1 MKAAAEDGLPRRV
14 ILRARIHSSAAAVYL
29 GVSASSSWL
38 VRVVGRGHKVAALVI
53 LAAVLAIAALTGTA
67 WAAGFARVREVLLHP
82 HWPWL
87 GVAVVAEA
95 CAYLGY
101 TLAYREVVRAE
112 RGVEL
117 DVPRAAALVATGFGV
132 FLQGGGFALDREALK
147 RSGLADRDARARV
160 LGLGALEY
168 SVLAP
173 ATVVAALVVLLRGLP
188 ISGSLTLPWIIG
200 VPVGAALALTALAFK
215 RRLAGDRGW
224 RRAVGHA
231 LRALELVL
239 QLVRSPRK
247 YPFAFTGISLYWLGD
262 AACLWATLHAFS
274 AHTPPV
280 AQLVVGYA
288 TGYAITRR
296 GLPLGG
302 AGIVEALLPLAL
314 GWVGIPLAPAVVAVL
329 AYRVINLWLPMVPA
343 LGGISALAGLERRGR
358 PRHA

>member
-1 MKAAAEDGLPRRV
+1 
-14 ILRARIHSSAAAVYL
+14 
-29 GVSASSSWL
+29 
-38 VRVVGRGHKVAALVI
+38 
-53 LAAVLAIAALTGTA
+53 LTGTA
-67 WAAGFARVREVLLHP
+67 WAAGFDHVRRLLLHP

-87 GVAVVAEA
+87 GAALVAEA
-95 CAYLGY
+95 VAYVGY

-112 RGVEL
+112 KGAEL
-117 DVPRAAALVATGFGV
+117 DVPRAVALVTTGFGV

-147 RSGLADRDARARV
+147 RSGLSESDARARV

-173 ATVVAALVVLLRGLP
+173 AAVVAAAVVLARGLP
-188 ISGSLTLPWIIG
+188 ISDSLTLPWIVG

-215 RRLAGDRGW
+215 RRLAGDSGW
-224 RRAVGHA
+224 RRGLGHA

-239 QLVRSPRK
+239 QLARSPRR

-262 AACLWATLHAFS
+262 AACLWSTLHAFS

-280 AQLVVGYA
+280 AQLIVGYA

-302 AGIVEALLPLAL
+302 AGVVEALLPLSL
-314 GWVGIPLAPAVVAVL
+314 GWVGIPLAPAVVAVF
-329 AYRVINLWLPMVPA
+329 AYRLINLWLPMVPA
-343 LGGISALAGLERRGR
+343 LGAIPALARLERPRR
-358 PRHA
+358 TRHA